1 MPTTCSLVPRVPRS
15 GQATFATSTPSPPQR
30 HSTHHDRRGGH
41 ALQVEDIHAGLCAAR
56 LLISPLARLGKVK
69 VGAVGLPGR
78 GDGAVSPSVSGP
90 RPLQGP
96 PSPAPRESSVQVPG
110 SLSSPSLCLLPSCA
124 RLSRAGVTLCP
135 QEKAQGS
142 SSPACPPARP
152 EAALRKHS
160 QRAPEVLECG
170 PLVSGGGLGHLPH
183 TRP

>member
-1 MPTTCSLVPRVPRS
+1 M
-15 GQATFATSTPSPPQR
+15 
-30 HSTHHDRRGGH
+30 
-41 ALQVEDIHAGLCAAR
+41 EDIHAGLCAAR

-110 SLSSPSLCLLPSCA
+110 SLGSPSLCLLPSCA

-152 EAALRKHS
+152 APRPGPRRLRGNTHREL
-160 QRAPEVLECG
+160 QRFSNVAPSSVAVDWDIFPTPGLERG
-170 PLVSGGGLGHLPH
+170 WLWEEKEGQ
-183 TRP
+183 